1 VSDGRVRQGRDHPVT
16 AVLALAAA
24 AVVAGMKGY
33 TAITGWVADVKRSLL
48 PPHHYNELVGM
59 CDEISQR
66 IVVHVSG
73 IGTLNPEFIYRNV
86 WKAIHTYQ
94 PTCRR
99 KSAG

>member
-1 VSDGRVRQGRDHPVT
+1 MPQ
-16 AVLALAAA
+16 A
-24 AVVAGMKGY
+24 
-33 TAITGWVADVKRSLL
+33 
-48 PPHHYNELVGM
+48 

-73 IGTLNPEFIYRNV
+73 ISTLNPEFIYRNV

-94 PTCRR
+94 PTYRR

>member
-1 VSDGRVRQGRDHPVT
+1 MSWDPHKNFPSGPFLPAQQRPAGGRE
-16 AVLALAAA
+16 
-24 AVVAGMKGY
+24 AGDAG
-33 TAITGWVADVKRSLL
+33 
-48 PPHHYNELVGM
+48 GM

-73 IGTLNPEFIYRNV
+73 ISTLNPEFIYRNV

-94 PTCRR
+94 PTYRR

>member
-1 VSDGRVRQGRDHPVT
+1 VTPEGTEMKDHSPKSRTGEIQMSWDPHKNFPQRQRPARGREAGD
-16 AVLALAAA
+16 AA
-24 AVVAGMKGY
+24 
-33 TAITGWVADVKRSLL
+33 
-48 PPHHYNELVGM
+48 GM

-73 IGTLNPEFIYRNV
+73 ISTLNPEFIYRNV

-94 PTCRR
+94 PTYRR